1 MATRTS
7 ESNRFRLAKQQV
19 FMCITL
25 FLYISLS
32 SPHNPDVK
40 MPNSM
45 FYGGRK
51 QATTHIFLSLLNLSE
66 VPRNSIPGKFTD
78 NWHFQRIGI
87 NTTKFE
93 KRDFILRV
101 TFLLP
106 SLSLMPKLAN
116 NYNGGR
122 SEDPVT
128 QPNHV
133 TNFLLTPCWKVRSPW
148 GRGCDWLVMHFFHP
162 FYCSY
167 GITVRPAL
175 LSSNK
180 LDTMDLHLLLI
191 GIQKRRTG

>member
-1 MATRTS
+1 MWKC
-7 ESNRFRLAKQQV
+7 L
-19 FMCITL
+19 
-25 FLYISLS
+25 ISCS
-32 SPHNPDVK
+32 MEDVNK
-40 MPNSM
+40 
-45 FYGGRK
+45 RR
-51 QATTHIFLSLLNLSE
+51 QIFLSHLNLSE
-66 VPRNSIPGKFTD
+66 VPRNSIPGKFAD

-87 NTTKFE
+87 NTTKFK

-106 SLSLMPKLAN
+106 SPSLMRKLAN

-128 QPNHV
+128 QPNQV
-133 TNFLLTPCWKVRSPW
+133 TNFSSDVMLKSEKPLGTRLRLT
-148 GRGCDWLVMHFFHP
+148 CDAFFHT

-191 GIQKRRTG
+191 GIQKRRIG